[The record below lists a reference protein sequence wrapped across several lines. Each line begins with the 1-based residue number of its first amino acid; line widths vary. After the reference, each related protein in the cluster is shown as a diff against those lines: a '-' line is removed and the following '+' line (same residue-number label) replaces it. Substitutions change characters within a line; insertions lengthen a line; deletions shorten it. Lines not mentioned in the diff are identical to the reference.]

1 MRRTGS
7 PEKWRPRRSNRL
19 RFAVAFLV
27 LTGLQ
32 GQTARDPEKLL
43 ESVRSK
49 LQPVT
54 SRLANYACIQTID
67 RSYFEPEPEAGT
79 CKPVTSGARLNLEST
94 DRLRL
99 EVTVSQGMEIHSWPG
114 ATRFDTRSLDHIIS
128 GGPIGAGA
136 FATYLTD
143 VFENPGVGFHY
154 EGEKTTGPGA
164 SLEFSFHVPLAASH
178 YHVKAGST
186 WQPTA
191 YDGSFSVDAVSLEL
205 QRLTIRTEE
214 LPPST
219 SMCQADTT
227 LEYHRVHIGD
237 GDVLLPRQGQL
248 QTLMRN
254 GRQATNQIA
263 FSDCREYQAESQLR
277 FDNGEDEAATAK
289 LPVRATVALSIGLPI
304 TLALAAP
311 IDTDTAAAGDLVSAK
326 VVKPVRR
333 AGSTTTLI
341 PAGATVRGRIT
352 RVEHHLLPTPYF
364 LISISFNRLELTGI
378 SSPFA
383 ARLDRDDELAK
394 QLGANMERR
403 GRGVESWDVG
413 NFVFATSKKRYVL
426 PAGYESQ
433 WFTLA
438 TPAR

>member
-1 MRRTGS
+1 
-7 PEKWRPRRSNRL
+7 L
-19 RFAVAFLV
+19 RFAIALVALS
-27 LTGLQ
+27 GLH
-32 GQTARDPEKLL
+32 GQALDPEKLL
-43 ESVRSK
+43 ESVRAK

-54 SRLANYACIQTID
+54 SRLGNYACIETID
-67 RSYFEPEPEAGT
+67 RSYFQPEPEAGSCT
-79 CKPVTSGARLNLEST
+79 PVAGGAGLNLVST

-99 EVTVSQGMEIHSWPG
+99 EVAVSQGLEIHSWPG
-114 ATRFDTRSLDHIIS
+114 ATRFDARSLDQIIS

-143 VFENPGVGFHY
+143 VFDNPGVVFHY
-154 EGEKTTGPGA
+154 AGEKTVGA
-164 SLEFSFHVPLAASH
+164 AAALEFSFHVPLEASH

-214 LPPST
+214 LPPAT

-254 GRQATNQIA
+254 GQQASNRIA

-277 FDNGEDEAATAK
+277 FDTGEDEAASAK
-289 LPVRATVALSIGLPI
+289 LPVRSPVALSIGLPV

-311 IDTDTAAAGDLVSAK
+311 IDTDTAAAGDLIAAK

-333 AGSTTTLI
+333 PGSSTAVI

-364 LISISFNRLELTGI
+364 LISVSFNRLELTGI

-394 QLGANMERR
+394 QLGANLARR
-403 GRGVESWDVG
+403 GRGLESWDVG
-413 NFVFATSKKRYVL
+413 NFVFATGKKRYVL
-426 PAGYESQ
+426 PSGYESP

-438 TPAR
+438 TPVR